1 MYFIYMKYT
10 WNTFTWSTWNAQID
24 NYYYYYF
31 IFIFYLLLLHYYLIL
46 VPYNNK
52 YDSTLRLNYTQKT
65 IFPMLFSDTIAN
77 HNRYQATKTL
87 LKDSIAVPTPLE
99 WNPDLMQ
106 GSRCTAFYLKG
117 VLRGCCKCKNTSWYI
132 FFIIQS
138 FFILSFT
145 SLSE

>member
-1 MYFIYMKYT
+1 MNYYAWKYLKYTPWNNIYMKYT
-10 WNTFTWSTWNAQID
+10 WNTYTWSTWNAQID
-24 NYYYYYF
+24 NYYYYYYFNYYNYF
-31 IFIFYLLLLHYYLIL
+31 IFMFYLLLLHYYLIL
-46 VPYNNK
+46 IPYNNK

-106 GSRCTAFYLKG
+106 GSRRTA
-117 VLRGCCKCKNTSWYI
+117 I
-132 FFIIQS
+132 FFMEKDKTIVIGRGGS
-138 FFILSFT
+138 
-145 SLSE
+145 